1 MNLKMKLKIIINN
14 LKLYKNWFVLN
25 EKEYVEKMMEIKNQ
39 FNILNL
45 S

>member
-1 MNLKMKLKIIINN
+1 MKLKIIINN

-25 EKEYVEKMMEIKNQ
+25 QKEYVEKMMEIKNQ